1 MDKQSKEIA
10 TIGAAM
16 TGALLISYSLYK
28 TLAPAKAPLHQA
40 LNRPLPC
47 IVSDMDG
54 VIVKGDEPI
63 NDAPK
68 IV

>member
-28 TLAPAKAPLHQA
+28 TLAPAKVPLIQP